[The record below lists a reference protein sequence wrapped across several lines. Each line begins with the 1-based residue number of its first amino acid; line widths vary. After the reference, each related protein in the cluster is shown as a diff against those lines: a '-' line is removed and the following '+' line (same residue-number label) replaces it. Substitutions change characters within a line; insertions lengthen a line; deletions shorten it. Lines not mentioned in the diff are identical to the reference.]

1 MVKGYT
7 FVYQA
12 KVREYK
18 NKTVFTLNGISLKSC
33 FERALLVQKK
43 CYYIFKNAVS
53 LNFNPNP
60 RRALRIDSKQSICS
74 DIRHKYHE

>member
-1 MVKGYT
+1 MESV
-7 FVYQA
+7 
-12 KVREYK
+12 
-18 NKTVFTLNGISLKSC
+18 SKSC

-60 RRALRIDSKQSICS
+60 RRALRIETQNQVHRTPAKSTQLYSPDL
-74 DIRHKYHE
+74 DYVHKDRPPTPPLSWH